1 MTITL
6 KILIVAIFINI
17 KLFAHCQIPCGIYSD
32 SAQILQIREDLN
44 TIEKAMKQIIE
55 LSSKSDPQSIN
66 QVIRWTTAKEE
77 HAQNIQVIVTEY
89 FMTQRL
95 KETSKDYLKKLKIL
109 HLLLVSAMKCKQ
121 SVESEN
127 VKISRVNLESFVKL
141 YFTKEDI
148 KHLNQHSK

>member
-44 TIEKAMKQIIE
+44 TIGKAMKQIIE

-66 QVIRWTTAKEE
+66 QVIRWTTAKEK

-148 KHLNQHSK
+148 KH